1 MKHISR
7 SFWILAR
14 HRVLAALVVASCA
27 AVSLGTASATAAARP
42 VPHRAAPIARFEVP
56 RPGAVRLGGP
66 TGAAL
71 ARTSPPAQESA
82 GGPAGS
88 VVLGGSP
95 GVPLANPKTSTVY
108 VPIQC
113 TTSSCTTPGHVM
125 DILNAAKCNATVISL
140 SLIHI

>member
-7 SFWILAR
+7 SFRTLTR
-14 HRVLAALVVASCA
+14 HRVLATLVVASCA
-27 AVSLGTASATAAARP
+27 VAGLGTASAAAAAGP
-42 VPHRAAPIARFEVP
+42 VPHRAAPMARFEVP

-66 TGAAL
+66 NWAAL
-71 ARTSPPAQESA
+71 ARMSPPAQESA

-113 TTSSCTTPGHVM
+113 TTSSCTTPEHVM
-125 DILNAAKCNATVISL
+125 DIVNAA
-140 SLIHI
+140 